1 MGHSLGLTLYNLS
14 VGRQKDPLPA
24 WPERPRGS
32 VIWMHAPRSDAA
44 RPLGELARRLVEED
58 GHAILFSSPD
68 FTRPDPQPPQRGVVQ
83 IAPPP
88 DTVAGVRTFLD
99 HFQPALAIMA
109 DGELRPALLAEMA
122 VRSLPVLMVDARAPY
137 LMAQRT
143 GWYPGLIRQSLAG
156 IDSVIAVDEA
166 AGRAWIRAGA
176 LADRVRAEG
185 RMEEG
190 SRALRCNEAE
200 RAALLRQLGT
210 RPVWLAASLPEAE
223 EAAVIAAHRDV
234 LRLAHRMLLVI
245 VPEDPARSDTL
256 ARKIEEAE
264 GWTVARRSADQEPD
278 PETEVYLADNP
289 SEFGLWYRLAPISYL
304 GGSLLGP
311 GCLRD
316 PFEPAAL
323 GSAIVHGPRA
333 GVWAAS
339 FARLAEARAAR
350 PLRSAGELGDAVG
363 DLLSPDRA
371 ARLARGAWAVSTS
384 GAEVTDR
391 VVQMVREM
399 MEART

>member
-1 MGHSLGLTLYNLS
+1 MGHSLGLTLYNLAA
-14 VGRQKDPLPA
+14 GRQKDPLPA

-32 VIWMHAPRSDAA
+32 LIWMHAPRADAA
-44 RPLGELARRLVEED
+44 RPLGELARRLVDED
-58 GHAILFSSPD
+58 GHAILFSTPGAV
-68 FTRPDPQPPQRGVVQ
+68 PPQRGVLQ
-83 IAPPP
+83 AAPPP
-88 DTVAGVRTFLD
+88 DTPAAARAFLD
-99 HFQPALAIMA
+99 HFRPALAILS
-109 DGELRPALLAEMA
+109 DGELRPALMAELALRK
-122 VRSLPVLMVDARAPY
+122 VPLLMVDARLPY
-137 LMAQRT
+137 LVPQRS
-143 GWYPGLIRQSLAG
+143 GWFPGLMRQVLSG
-156 IDSVIAVDEA
+156 VDSVIAVDDA
-166 AGRAWIRAGA
+166 AGRAFTRAGA
-176 LADRVRAEG
+176 PGDRVRADG

-200 RAALLRQLGT
+200 RAALVRQFGT

-223 EAAVIAAHRDV
+223 EAAVIAAHREV

-256 ARKIEEAE
+256 ARQIEEAE
-264 GWTVARRSADQEPD
+264 GWTVARRSADQEPN

-289 SEFGLWYRLAPISYL
+289 SEFGLWYRLAPITYL
-304 GGSLLGP
+304 GGSLLGA

-333 GVWAAS
+333 GAWAAS
-339 FARLAEARAAR
+339 LARLADARAAR
-350 PLRSAGELGDAVG
+350 PLRGPGELGDALG

>member
-1 MGHSLGLTLYNLS
+1 MIRSLGLTLYNLA
-14 VGRQKDPLPA
+14 VGRQKGPLPD

-32 VIWMHAPRSDAA
+32 LIWLHAPRADAA
-44 RPLGELARRLVEED
+44 RPLGELARRLVDED
-58 GHAILFSSPD
+58 GHAIVLSCPA
-68 FTRPDPQPPQRGVVQ
+68 PLPPQRGVIH

-88 DTVAGVRTFLD
+88 DTVTGARAFLD
-99 HFQPALAIMA
+99 HFQPAMAIMA
-109 DGELRPALLAEMA
+109 DGELRPVLLSELAA
-122 VRSLPVLMVDARAPY
+122 RKLPALMVDARAPY
-137 LMAQRT
+137 LMPHRR
-143 GWYPGLIRQSLAG
+143 GWFPGLIRHSLSR

-166 AGRAWIRAGA
+166 AGRAFLRFGSRT
-176 LADRVRAEG
+176 DRVRADG

-223 EAAVIAAHRDV
+223 EATVVAAHRHV

-245 VPEDPARSDTL
+245 VPEGPARADAL
-256 ARKIEEAE
+256 ARRIEEAE
-264 GWTVARRSADQEPD
+264 GWTVARRNAEQEPD
-278 PETEVYLADNP
+278 SETEVYIADTA
-289 SEFGLWYRLAPISYL
+289 SEYGLWYRLAPITYL
-304 GGSLLGP
+304 GGSLLGQ
-311 GCLRD
+311 GSLRD

-323 GSAIVHGPRA
+323 GSAILHGPRA
-333 GVWAAS
+333 GNWTS
-339 FARLAEARAAR
+339 GFARLADARAAR
-350 PLRSAGELGDAVG
+350 LVASPADLGDAVG
-363 DLLSPDRA
+363 DLLAPDRT
-371 ARLARGAWAVSTS
+371 ARLARAAWAVSTS

>member
-1 MGHSLGLTLYNLS
+1 MGHSLGLTLYNIAA
-14 VGRQKDPLPA
+14 GRQKEPLPD

-32 VIWMHAPRSDAA
+32 LIWLHAPRTEAA
-44 RPLGELARRLVEED
+44 RPLGELARRLVDED
-58 GHAILFSSPD
+58 GHAILFSAPGAVPSP
-68 FTRPDPQPPQRGVVQ
+68 RGVLPVEL
-83 IAPPP
+83 PP
-88 DTVAGVRTFLD
+88 DTPGAARAFLD
-99 HFQPALAIMA
+99 HFHPALAILS

-122 VRSLPVLMVDARAPY
+122 LRKVPVLMVDARLPY
-137 LMAQRT
+137 VMPRRA
-143 GWYPGLIRQSLAG
+143 GWFPGLLRNVLSG
-156 IDSVIAVDEA
+156 IDSIIAVDEA
-166 AGRAWIRAGA
+166 AGRAFIRAGA
-176 LADRVRAEG
+176 MADRIRADG

-245 VPEDPARSDTL
+245 VPEDPARSDAL
-256 ARKIEEAE
+256 ARQIEEAE

-289 SEFGLWYRLAPISYL
+289 SEFGLWYRLAPITFL

-333 GVWAAS
+333 GAWAAS

-363 DLLSPDRA
+363 DLLSPDRV

>member
-1 MGHSLGLTLYNLS
+1 MGRSLGLTLYNLAA
-14 VGRQKDPLPA
+14 RRLHAALPV
-24 WPERPRGS
+24 WPDRPRGS
-32 VIWMHAPRSDAA
+32 LIWLHAPVAEAA
-44 RPLGELARRLVEED
+44 GPLRELARRLVEED
-58 GHAILFSSPD
+58 GRRILFSC
-68 FTRPDPQPPQRGVVQ
+68 PDPHPPQPGVQQ

-88 DTVAGVRTFLD
+88 DTVAGARAFLD
-99 HFQPALAIMA
+99 HFQPALAILA

-122 VRSLPVLMVDARAPY
+122 ARGLPVLMVDARAPY
-137 LMAQRT
+137 LMPQRA
-143 GWYPGLIRQSLAG
+143 GWYPGLIRQSLSG

-166 AGRAWIRAGA
+166 AGRAFARAGA
-176 LADRVRAEG
+176 GLVRADG

-200 RAALLRQLGT
+200 RAALLRQLET

-223 EAAVIAAHRDV
+223 EAAVIAAHREV

-256 ARKIEEAE
+256 ARQIEEAE

-278 PETEVYLADNP
+278 AETEVYLADNP
-289 SEFGLWYRLAPISYL
+289 SEFGLWYRLAPITFL
-304 GGSLLGP
+304 GGSLLGA

-333 GVWAAS
+333 GIWATS
-339 FARLAEARAAR
+339 LARLSEARAAR
-350 PLRSAGELGDAVG
+350 PLRTAGELGDAVG
-363 DLLSPDRA
+363 DLLAPDRA

-391 VVQMVREM
+391 VMQRVRELV
-399 MEART
+399 EAGG